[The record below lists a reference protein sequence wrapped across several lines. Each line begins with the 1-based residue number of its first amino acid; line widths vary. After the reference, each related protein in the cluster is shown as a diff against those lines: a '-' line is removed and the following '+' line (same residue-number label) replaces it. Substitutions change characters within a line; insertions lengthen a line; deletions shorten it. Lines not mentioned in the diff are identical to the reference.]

1 MKSTQSNIAP
11 LDFPAPSQL
20 ATSGDAPALFDMR
33 SIEEVSVLIEVYLG
47 CAKLSVK
54 ELFALRSGDVVELDA
69 ALGQLVELRLNN
81 KPIGRGKLVA
91 AGDNFG
97 IQVTEMGRSN

>member
-1 MKSTQSNIAP
+1 MKSTTANVSP
-11 LDFPAPSQL
+11 LDFPAPSQSGP
-20 ATSGDAPALFDMR
+20 SGDVSALFDMR
-33 SIEEVSVLIEVYLG
+33 AIEDVSVTVEVHLG

-54 ELFALRSGDVVELDA
+54 ELFALRPGDVVELDA

-97 IQVTEMGRSN
+97 IEVTEMGRPN